1 MQNHGE
7 SEHCVSRPGIVAGAV
22 LRAGRLSSGLSDALL
37 AAAVDV
43 DVATINAWED
53 GSEPLA
59 SVPYP
64 HVERLE
70 AALRTAGAERQ
81 LVADL
86 DAAIWYDLVAL
97 ALNGDG
103 DTGCLMADPVAS
115 GEAFRELL
123 AWFLAGRVPNR
134 YRPYASAGLR

>member
-7 SEHCVSRPGIVAGAV
+7 SEHRVSRPGIVAGAV
-22 LRAGRLSSGLSDALL
+22 LRAGRLSSGLSEALL

-43 DVATINAWED
+43 DVATIHAWED
-53 GSEPLA
+53 GSQPLA

-70 AALRTAGAERQ
+70 AALRTAGAEPQ

-86 DAAIWYDLVAL
+86 DAAVWCDLAIL

-103 DTGCLMADPVAS
+103 DMACLLADPVAS
-115 GEAFRELL
+115 QEAFRELL
-123 AWFLAGRVPNR
+123 AWSLTGHAPDR
-134 YRPYASAGLR
+134 YRPYATSAR